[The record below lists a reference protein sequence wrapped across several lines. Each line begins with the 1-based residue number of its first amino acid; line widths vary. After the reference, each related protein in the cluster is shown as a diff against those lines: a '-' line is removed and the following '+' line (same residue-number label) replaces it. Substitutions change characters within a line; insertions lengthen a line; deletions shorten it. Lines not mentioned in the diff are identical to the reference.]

1 MARKRLTQL
10 FPFLLPLRIWQRN
23 LFYQIGMKFDG
34 NKYSKNF
41 GEKLK
46 YEVCKTK
53 TLMINENSGHDII
66 YQKNKVENLK
76 IASKTMNHI
85 LIYPNET
92 FSFCYLVRNSK
103 KYGKYK
109 DGLILVDGKIV
120 AKKGGGLCHLSNLL
134 HYLFLMSP
142 LTVTERHGHKV
153 KSFPKCISIGT
164 TLCGSSNG

>member
-53 TLMINENSGHDII
+53 TLMINEIVDTILFI
-66 YQKNKVENLK
+66 KKTK
-76 IASKTMNHI
+76 SKT
-85 LIYPNET
+85 
-92 FSFCYLVRNSK
+92 
-103 KYGKYK
+103 
-109 DGLILVDGKIV
+109 
-120 AKKGGGLCHLSNLL
+120 
-134 HYLFLMSP
+134 
-142 LTVTERHGHKV
+142 
-153 KSFPKCISIGT
+153 
-164 TLCGSSNG
+164 